1 MSFGVSNALA
11 SPYTNVAAGSYDAM
25 PLAAT
30 GQQTPDWLKFI
41 NDLAGAADVI
51 YGIYERIDYPTWKR
65 AQDQLAIERERRLA
79 EEARAAQQ
87 QGVSTTPQPWVWVAL
102 GVGGVAAVMLIVKM
116 VKE

>member
-30 GQQTPDWLKFI
+30 RQQTPDWLNFI

-51 YGIYERIDYPTWKR
+51 YGIYERIDYPSWKR
-65 AQDQLAIERERRLA
+65 TQDQLAIEHERRLA

-87 QGVSTTPQPWVWVAL
+87 GIYNTPQPWVWVAL
-102 GVGGVAAVMLIVKM
+102 GVGGVAAVLLIVKL

>member
-1 MSFGVSNALA
+1 MSFGVNNALA

-25 PLAAT
+25 PLAAD
-30 GQQTPDWLKFI
+30 GQKTPDWLAFI

-65 AQDQLAIERERRLA
+65 AQDQLAMERERRLA
-79 EEARAAQQ
+79 EEARATQ

-102 GVGGVAAVMLIVKM
+102 GVGGVAAVLLIVKLA
-116 VKE
+116 KE